1 MMPETYMTSV
11 TYDGTCPVCG
21 RKLRGLRDLDW
32 LAAGTQPTRCECG
45 ARLTVTVGW
54 IYRVEAT
61 DNTTAGGAHER
72 SSNGG

>member
-11 TYDGTCPVCG
+11 THDGTCPVCG

-54 IYRVEAT
+54 VFRVEAEEGT
-61 DNTTAGGAHER
+61 HER
-72 SSNGG
+72 SGNGR